1 VFHGE
6 RVAHCPITMEPV
18 MSLPL
23 ASNTVATVL
32 EWLAA
37 YGESH

>member
-1 VFHGE
+1 MVS
-6 RVAHCPITMEPV
+6 RRLIPPATMEPV
-18 MSLPL
+18 MPL
-23 ASNTVATVL
+23 HLVSTAVATVL